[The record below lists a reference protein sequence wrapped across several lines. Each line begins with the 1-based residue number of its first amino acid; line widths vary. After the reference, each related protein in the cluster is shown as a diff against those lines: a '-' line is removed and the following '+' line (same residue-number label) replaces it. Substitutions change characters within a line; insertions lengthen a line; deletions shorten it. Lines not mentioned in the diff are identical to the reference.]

1 MKKKI
6 WLMGGFGN
14 VLFQILL
21 YNIISKRHKNI
32 ILVDNLTKKNFF
44 TELLNWSIWQP
55 IYLQL
60 VKKEQVISV
69 RNFDAFFTLVM
80 AEISKNFN
88 VSFDFVTFYSKKNQ
102 INQKIPNNIFGYFQ
116 DKEYLLE
123 NKEEILGLGNNLNK
137 LYSESKKHN
146 IVVHYRKGNKE
157 FSNKFFYYYQEI
169 KKLLA
174 NEVDEILVV
183 SESYEN
189 AVLFFN
195 DIPNINV
202 ISSENAIDDFKH
214 LISTKKLYCAPSTF
228 SWWAAHSLD
237 EKSEIIMPKYYD
249 DLLGVYVRTNKLS
262 II

>member
-14 VLFQILL
+14 VLFQILS

-55 IYLQL
+55 IYIDL
-60 VKKEQVISV
+60 VKKEKVIRVSD
-69 RNFDAFFTLVM
+69 FYAFFALLM
-80 AEISKNFN
+80 AEISKNFD
-88 VSFDFVTFYSKKNQ
+88 VKFDFATFYTKKIQ
-102 INQKIPNNIFGYFQ
+102 INQKFSNNIFGYFQ
-116 DKEYLLE
+116 DKDYLFE
-123 NKEEILGLGNNLNK
+123 NKQEILDLGKNLNK
-137 LYSESKKHN
+137 LYSKSKKHN
-146 IVVHYRKGNKE
+146 IVVHYRKGSKE
-157 FSNKFFYYYQEI
+157 FSNKFLYYYQEI
-169 KKLLA
+169 KKLLI
-174 NEVDEILVV
+174 NEVDEILIV
-183 SESYEN
+183 SESYSD
-189 AVLFFN
+189 AILFFN
-195 DIPNINV
+195 DIPNINI
-202 ISSENAIDDFKH
+202 ISSENALDDFKH

-249 DLLGVYVRTNKLS
+249 DLLGVYSRSKKLS